1 MIEHTPC
8 IDFVND
14 ATFDFALAFAIKYAV
29 IGAIIIKQ
37 IKIDTTNIII
47 FFLLRVIC
55 SINYGDVSYNI
66 LNRHLKIS
74 DILISCYDEKAF
86 FIKETEFNHIVI

>member
-1 MIEHTPC
+1 MPC

-47 FFLLRVIC
+47 FFLLRVITHHT
-55 SINYGDVSYNI
+55 I
-66 LNRHLKIS
+66 
-74 DILISCYDEKAF
+74 
-86 FIKETEFNHIVI
+86 